1 MLSLI
6 KLAKEGKL
14 EKTGAKPK
22 LPIKVDGVSSETL
35 DVYKI
40 PLDYLYYNDKNGR
53 IATGISQYEG
63 ELHPANDQDDP
74 NYNIFVE
81 KLIEQD
87 NTNALK
93 RTTNSIKESG
103 QQVYGYV
110 LDDGRIVDGNRRFT
124 ALRDIHRT
132 TGKTVYFEAVVLP
145 FSYNNSTERVKI
157 KKLELAIQMGV
168 KERQSYDPVD
178 LAVDIY
184 QTTGGEAPI
193 MTQAD
198 YAADSHMRPTE
209 VKKYYDGA
217 VYMRKFLE
225 FIGTSKNK
233 YNILKESK
241 VWSLFYEMGKSLS
254 KNFGDDPESQVR
266 KNETMMSYFGVILY
280 QIHVGVS
287 GITSRTHIREYG
299 KNIVNNSADN
309 EDFNDDVA
317 DMVDDLSESLQDD
330 EIETTS
336 DLMQSLTN
344 ENETVEAIGEVFDTY
359 MRNARNSESVDK
371 FIRSIKKNVKYYHD
385 LNEDGGLIGSLRY
398 NEVSKD
404 QLNELRTYMRD
415 LHYLSKELFD
425 KYGKEIG

>member
-6 KLAKEGKL
+6 RLAKEGKL

-22 LPIKVDGVSSETL
+22 LPIKVDGVSSEIL
-35 DVYKI
+35 DVYRI
-40 PLDYLYYNDKNGR
+40 PLEYLYYNDKNGR
-53 IATGISQYEG
+53 IATGVSQYEG
-63 ELHPANDQDDP
+63 ELHPTSDLEDP
-74 NYNIFVE
+74 RYNNFVA

-87 NTNALK
+87 NTGALK
-93 RTTNSIKESG
+93 RTEKSIENSG

-124 ALRDIHRT
+124 SLCDIHQS

-145 FSYNNSTERVKI
+145 FSYNNTTERVKI

-168 KERQSYDPVD
+168 EERQNYDPVD

-184 QTTGGEAPI
+184 QTTGGDNPI

-217 VYMRKFLE
+217 VYMKKFLE
-225 FIGTSKNK
+225 FIGAPENNF
-233 YNILKESK
+233 NIIKESK
-241 VWSLFYEMGKSLS
+241 VWSLFYEMGKTLA

-266 KNETMMSYFGVILY
+266 KNETMNSYFGVILY

-287 GITSRTHIREYG
+287 GNTARTHIREYG
-299 KNIVNNSADN
+299 KNVVNSVDN

-317 DMVDDLSESLQDD
+317 DIIDDLSESLQDN
-330 EIETTS
+330 EIHTTA
-336 DLMQSLTN
+336 DLMQTLTD
-344 ENETVEAIGEVFDTY
+344 ENETVEALGDTFDTY
-359 MRNARNSESVDK
+359 MRNARNSESVEK
-371 FIRSIKKNVKYYHD
+371 FIRNIKQNVKYYHD

-398 NEVSKD
+398 NEVSED
-404 QLNELRTYMRD
+404 QLKELQKYMRD
-415 LHYLSKELFD
+415 LNQLSKELFT
-425 KYGKEIG
+425 KYGDEIR